1 MAEHAELGSEYLSER
16 PQKPLPSDCCDTG
29 CSPCVMDLYHE
40 ELAVWERLR
49 AMSVQERQQWV
60 EDQHRGVSPTFV
72 SPVLSPAVGYK
83 QFEIINIKQVTSD
96 SFLYTFRLPE
106 NQVLGVRVGQHAIL
120 RYVRRTHH
128 HSYVLLSC
136 APLE

>member
-49 AMSVQERQQWV
+49 AMSVQDRQQWV
-60 EDQHRGVSPTFV
+60 EDQHRVRVSRQHLCPQW
-72 SPVLSPAVGYK
+72 LSPAVGIHE
-83 QFEIINIKQVTSD
+83 QFESFNIKLTRQTDWQANTIVI
-96 SFLYTFRLPE
+96 E
-106 NQVLGVRVGQHAIL
+106 
-120 RYVRRTHH
+120 HH
-128 HSYVLLSC
+128 DFCLHRAESRKPSITKAVV
-136 APLE
+136 